1 MIKTILD
8 RKADAVI
15 ARFGYEH
22 ENTILFC
29 GLVET
34 YLVQPDPI
42 VLGIVLDECDRIMGI
57 QYA

>member
-1 MIKTILD
+1 MIKAILD

-15 ARFGYEH
+15 ARYGYEH
-22 ENTILFC
+22 ENTINFC

-34 YLVQPDPI
+34 YLVKPDLI
-42 VLGIVLDECDRIMGI
+42 VLGIVLDEYDRIMGI

>member
-22 ENTILFC
+22 ENTIHFC

-34 YLVQPDPI
+34 YLVKPDLI
-42 VLGIVLDECDRIMGI
+42 VLGIVLDEYDRIMGI
-57 QYA
+57 QYT